1 MINTLSDISSNKF
14 PTTTIC
20 DYIFSWIFSTV
31 CYCRAQSESNE
42 SSAEESSE
50 DERKSKKKKKQSKK
64 VKSEDDDEDLEKLP
78 KKKSKSAFKHPF
90 PELMTI
96 GKSYP

>member
-1 MINTLSDISSNKF
+1 MINTFVWHFSKKKI
-14 PTTTIC
+14 PTAASQRYLITI
-20 DYIFSWIFSTV
+20 FHEF
-31 CYCRAQSESNE
+31 YCRAQSDSNE

>member
-1 MINTLSDISSNKF
+1 MINTLSDISPKNSPPQLYLITFF
-14 PTTTIC
+14 P
-20 DYIFSWIFSTV
+20 WIFSTV